1 MCRSY
6 EQKTSHRELSRQFR
20 HLQPGMP
27 ELPRSE
33 EVFARDPVL
42 ILTGAGER
50 IFSRSARWGLV
61 GSFLDRPPRE
71 PLINLRS
78 EGLATT
84 PFYSRILKHQRC
96 LIPASAFFEWQ
107 GRPDNNGHKLRISHD
122 KGKTLMFAGIFD
134 THPNAGT
141 TCAILT
147 VPADGVVAPN
157 NDRMP
162 LMLDSVASAFWLQE
176 HAEFPEDDYIALT
189 GLPAP
194 RLKTESIAPPEIS
207 PQLAFEFA

>member
-6 EQKTSHRELSRQFR
+6 EQKTSLRDLGRQFR

-27 ELPRSE
+27 ELPRRE
-33 EVFARDPVL
+33 EIFACDPVL
-42 ILTGAGER
+42 ILTGAGEQ

-96 LIPASAFFEWQ
+96 LIPASAFFEWP
-107 GRPDNNGHKLRISHD
+107 GRPGNNGHKLRISHD

-134 THPNAGT
+134 THPSAGT

-147 VPADGVVAPN
+147 VPADSVVAPN
-157 NDRMP
+157 NERMP

-176 HAEFPEDDYIALT
+176 HAEFPEDDYVALT

-194 RLKTESIAPPEIS
+194 QLKTESIAPPEIS